1 MPLTTNSET
10 AEDIAA
16 ALLIFKEPVSN
27 RATEITALIS
37 ELFAISSALLELD
50 TAQRDNPYHRLRRE
64 VDDDQRTVVLSLD
77 YTFKDIRRLLGGLG
91 NPIYRS
97 ARESYQ
103 GVWNAI
109 ERHFLQQAN
118 NPLVQRLEYY
128 RRFLLD
134 LGSIVQKSVSLHA
147 LMLVSANP
155 P

>member
-134 LGSIVQKSVSLHA
+134 LGSIVQKSVALHA

>member
-1 MPLTTNSET
+1 MALTAYSKT
-10 AEDIAA
+10 AEDIASA
-16 ALLIFKEPVSN
+16 FLLFKEPVSN

-64 VDDDQRTVVLSLD
+64 VEGDERTLLLSLD
-77 YTFKDIRRLLGGLG
+77 YTFKDTRRLLGGLE
-91 NPIYRS
+91 NPVYRS
-97 ARESYQ
+97 LWESYQ

-128 RRFLLD
+128 RLFLID
-134 LGSIVQKSVSLHA
+134 LGSLVQGSVFLH
-147 LMLVSANP
+147 LLLLCSAKP